1 MRLVL
6 QSVSLDPKTESLL
19 SGKIWWVGKVFYK
32 SFLVAIIL
40 SCYNSFLVS
49 CLEGEGKFPVHVY
62 VQGTRS

>member
-1 MRLVL
+1 M
-6 QSVSLDPKTESLL
+6 
-19 SGKIWWVGKVFYK
+19 GKVFYK

-62 VQGTRS
+62 VQGSSY